1 MTPTM
6 TCNKKHLKEFLDQY
20 EMTDSMR
27 EYAETAAKLFI
38 EGKEAPIV
46 TAQTMLA
53 KKHKGNPTDY
63 RKEFEAFQKRSG
75 LNTSMNRFLRLSR
88 FYVAVNKGLIDKDV
102 VALLE
107 KYHFSKESAGTLQLA
122 ILATKAIQ
130 GQEYEIPKSG
140 SNYGPIHLAISNS
153 NFHGKPQD
161 FVAELVCVANNGG
174 FYGVKQ
180 TLIEQGLDENHP
192 GFQYLANMIENYLS
206 DRPSIRQYRVMEV
219 YEQAADDFGVCYA
232 TIVKHIFDMLLHANK
247 VSLEA
252 VEFSQAT
259 VTRYT
264 FMMVDLL
271 DPPENKMY
279 RLIDAVLK
287 PYALNH
293 RLMGYEAIRHI
304 IAGMVTESTDGE
316 SPYSIYGQDE
326 WMHVYQNVK
335 RCLRKLNTEGFSMV
349 AFMEDKAMKVR
360 VYLEGVGVDVHTL
373 APCI

>member
-46 TAQTMLA
+46 RAQTMLA
-53 KKHKGNPTDY
+53 KKHKGNPADY
-63 RKEFEAFQKRSG
+63 RKEFEAFQKKSG
-75 LNTSMNRFLRLSR
+75 LNTTMNQFLRLSR
-88 FYVAVNKGLIDKDV
+88 FYVAVNEGLIDKDV

-122 ILATKAIQ
+122 ILATRAIQ

-140 SNYGPIHLAISNS
+140 SNYGLIHMAISNS
-153 NFHGKPQD
+153 NFCKKPQD
-161 FVAELVCVANNGG
+161 FIAELVQVVNNGG

-192 GFQYLANMIENYLS
+192 GFQYLASMIENYLS
-206 DRPSIRQYRVMEV
+206 DRPSIRQYRVTEV
-219 YEQAADDFGVCYA
+219 YEQAADDFGVGHN
-232 TIVKHIFDMLLHANK
+232 TIVKYIFDMLLQANK

-252 VEFSQAT
+252 IEFSQTT

-287 PYALNH
+287 PYELNH
-293 RLMGYEAIRHI
+293 RLMGYEAMRHI
-304 IAGMVTESTDGE
+304 IAGMVTETIDGPSTYD
-316 SPYSIYGQDE
+316 IYGRDQR
-326 WMHVYQNVK
+326 HNVYLNVQ
-335 RCLRKLNTEGFSMV
+335 RCLRKLKTEGFSMV
-349 AFMEDKAMKVR
+349 SFMEDKAMRVR